1 MARFIVLVISHG
13 VVLAIGFA
21 LGTYFLPVLTAPP
34 TPPSAMLSA
43 QAQGALFKAEFTR
56 ELRGSDF
63 LHWGEGEVSLT
74 DSQIVHE
81 GRLAP
86 GPDYKAYLVDGFVE
100 HENEFLQRK
109 NEAQLVGDV
118 KTFDGFILELAE
130 GVDLTR
136 FNTVVI
142 WCEAFGEFISAAQY
156 RD

>member
-1 MARFIVLVISHG
+1 MPRFILLVISHG
-13 VVLAIGFA
+13 VVLALGFA

-43 QAQGALFKAEFTR
+43 QAQGALFKAEFSR

-74 DSQIVHE
+74 DSKIVHE

-86 GPDYKAYLVDGFVE
+86 GPDYRAYLVDRFVE
-100 HENEFLQRK
+100 HEDEFVRIK
-109 NEAQLVGDV
+109 EEAQLIGEV
-118 KTFDGFILELAE
+118 KTFDGFILDLAADI
-130 GVDLTR
+130 DLAR
-136 FNTVVI
+136 YNTVVI